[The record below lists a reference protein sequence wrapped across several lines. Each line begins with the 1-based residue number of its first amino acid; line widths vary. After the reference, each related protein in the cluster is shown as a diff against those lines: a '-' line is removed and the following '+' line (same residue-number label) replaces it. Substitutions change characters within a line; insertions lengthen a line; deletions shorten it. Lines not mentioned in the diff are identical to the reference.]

1 MSRAATCPR
10 CGERIQPSVGECL
23 FCGAEDSWVAAARPA
38 PIEAEVVETA
48 AEPTP
53 AEPTPA
59 DAAAESDRVF
69 GLLLFE
75 AEEELARGQ
84 GEKAMVL
91 ASRAVRERPENVTA
105 RALYERARRE
115 LLRGRRREK
124 LETRIEEAQGLFAA
138 GSFREAE
145 RIVTSALKFLPD
157 HAVALDLL
165 ARLKERRVVVG
176 TVEAEAEGELALLAK
191 VQARHALAA
200 ARKALNAGWDR
211 RAMVAIRRGL
221 SLVPGE
227 PELLALLKELQR
239 TGERS
244 DREAA
249 RRRGLLAQTRE
260 ATELLGEG
268 RLEESLKMLRA
279 VLKEDPENV
288 RAQTAVQQVRRAW
301 LARGKARQATAE
313 APAAAPVA
321 APPRQEPVA
330 PVPVAVFEPLPPPL
344 ATRPR
349 TRPGKGKGAIPP
361 EILLPRSRRKATPL
375 GLVLLSAALVVGLL
389 FFMTMRSGGPPPAT
403 PAPSRQPPTPV
414 PTPTPPPPETLVGPM
429 AGLPVE
435 LRQQIRKTLE
445 LYGQA
450 LESQD
455 ANLLA
460 QARPDLS
467 AVDRKERLEPFRGAL
482 NVATDL
488 RVLEVTLD
496 AEKATVSL
504 LRTDVIVGGRQG
516 SRPPVEETLV
526 FVRGKDDW
534 ALEAAGSR

>member
-1 MSRAATCPR
+1 
-10 CGERIQPSVGECL
+10 V
-23 FCGAEDSWVAAARPA
+23 

-48 AEPTP
+48 AEATL
-53 AEPTPA
+53 EEKTPA
-59 DAAAESDRVF
+59 DAAGESDRLF

-84 GEKAMVL
+84 GEKAVVL
-91 ASRAVRERPENVTA
+91 ASRAVRERPENLTA

-124 LETRIEEAQGLFAA
+124 LETRIEEARGLFAA
-138 GSFREAE
+138 GNFREAE

-191 VQARHALAA
+191 VQARHALVA

-227 PELLALLKELQR
+227 PELLALLKELQQ

-249 RRRGLLAQTRE
+249 RRRGLLAQIRE

-288 RAQTAVQQVRRAW
+288 RAQTSVQQVRRAW
-301 LARGKARQATAE
+301 LARGEAPRATAE
-313 APAAAPVA
+313 APPA

-330 PVPVAVFEPLPPPL
+330 PAPVAVFEPLPPPL

-349 TRPGKGKGAIPP
+349 TPPAKGTGTIPP

-375 GLVLLSAALVVGLL
+375 SQVLLFSALVVSLI
-389 FFMTMRSGGPPPAT
+389 FFMTTRSGGPPPAT
-403 PAPSRQPPTPV
+403 PAPSRQPPTPA
-414 PTPTPPPPETLVGPM
+414 PPPPETLTGPM

-467 AVDRKERLEPFRGAL
+467 AADRKERLAPFLGAL
-482 NVATDL
+482 NVASDL
-488 RVLEVTLD
+488 RVLEVILD
-496 AEKATVSL
+496 ADRATVSL
-504 LRTDVIVGGRQG
+504 LRTDVIVGGRQDA
-516 SRPPVEETLV
+516 RPPVEETLR

-534 ALEAAGSR
+534 TLEAAGSH

>member
-1 MSRAATCPR
+1 VSRAVTCPN

-23 FCGAEDSWVAAARPA
+23 FCGASEGSQEAAVASQLSEASEPAVDAA
-38 PIEAEVVETA
+38 
-48 AEPTP
+48 P
-53 AEPTPA
+53 AEGTA
-59 DAAAESDRVF
+59 SDSDRAF

-75 AEEELARGQ
+75 AEEQLARGQ

-124 LETRIEEAQGLFAA
+124 LEARIQEAQALFDA
-138 GSFREAE
+138 GTFPEAE

-157 HAVALDLL
+157 HAVALGLL

-176 TVEAEAEGELALLAK
+176 TVEAEAEGELQLLAK

-227 PELLALLKELQR
+227 PELLALLKELQQ

-244 DREAA
+244 DHEAA
-249 RRRGLLAQTRE
+249 RRRGLLAQIRE

-268 RLEESLKMLRA
+268 RLEESLKILRA
-279 VLKEDPENV
+279 VLKEDPDNA
-288 RAQTAVQQVRRAW
+288 RAQAAIQQVRRAW
-301 LARGKARQATAE
+301 LARGDAVKEVAE
-313 APAAAPVA
+313 APSPAPPSRKEHVASAPAPAHEPPPSAPVA
-321 APPRQEPVA
+321 ARAAPPARG
-330 PVPVAVFEPLPPPL
+330 
-344 ATRPR
+344 TRV
-349 TRPGKGKGAIPP
+349 IPP
-361 EILLPRSRRKATPL
+361 EILLPRSRRRATPL

-389 FFMTMRSGGPPPAT
+389 FFLILRGGGPPAPT
-403 PAPSRQPPTPV
+403 PAPPRPQETPA
-414 PTPTPPPPETLVGPM
+414 PTPPPEDTMGPM
-429 AGLPVE
+429 SALPAE
-435 LRQQIRKTLE
+435 LRQEIERTLG
-445 LYGQA
+445 LYGRA

-455 ANLLA
+455 PDLLA

-467 AVDRKERLEPFRGAL
+467 AAERKERLAPFLGAL

-488 RVLEVTLD
+488 RVLEVTTEAD
-496 AEKATVSL
+496 TATVSL

-516 SRPPVEETLV
+516 SRPPTEETLR
-526 FVRGKDDW
+526 FVRARNAW
-534 ALEAAGSR
+534 TLVAERTR